1 MKKETFKS
9 IGAVFAGLAVVFL
22 LSMLTDA
29 VLQKTGIMIMDPFV
43 QNPVWLIVVIILYRT
58 LFNALGCYLAAR
70 LAPQNPMKHAMI
82 LGIIGVVLTIVGLVA
97 MWEIPPRWYP
107 VSLIVL
113 TLPAAWLGGKMALNN
128 SQRAA

>member
-9 IGAVFAGLAVVFL
+9 IGAVLAGLAVVFI
-22 LSMLTDA
+22 LSMVTDF
-29 VLQKTGIMIMDPFV
+29 VLQKTGVMIMDPFV
-43 QNPVWLIVVIILYRT
+43 KNPVWLIVFIILYRT
-58 LFNALGCYLAAR
+58 LFNTLGCYLAAR

-97 MWEIPPRWYP
+97 MWKIPPRWYP
-107 VSLIVL
+107 ISLIIL
-113 TLPAAWLGGKMALNN
+113 TLPAAWLGGKMALHK